1 MNNIFFSLGANIA
14 SKMIILLVNI
24 VSFRILLPEDY
35 GVISLLLAMTATIG
49 AVSGMGASVAV
60 NSVVARNGITST
72 SALFVKYNYF
82 LSFLFSVIIAGFIY
96 IFYLDNINKIP
107 AWQIFS
113 FILLFSLFSSLNSIS
128 EAVLVGL
135 KDFKRIFLNNFTS
148 FLIFLP
154 VSLYLI
160 IEFKI
165 IGVLLSLLAYRSL
178 LFLINFH
185 CVNKTKLLKIKSDNI
200 DEKVKIYKKFKELSI
215 PVILSGLLVAPVIG
229 LAFKIVTMQDDGLEK
244 LAYFNI
250 VYQIYLVAIFIPN
263 ALNGYFI
270 SKFSSKNKNDQ
281 KNFLKIAKNNFL
293 FSLVVAFFLFV
304 FQKIF
309 FLIVNDH
316 SVDLVNNYYI
326 MLGTII
332 VFSLNAVFASYWPSI
347 GKAWFG
353 FYMNIIWAIVLLIVT
368 FFFSKYEI
376 SAALSWAFFIA
387 YLALTIVQLL
397 SYKVLSYAKK

>member
-1 MNNIFFSLGANIA
+1 MNNIFFSLGANIS
-14 SKMIILLVNI
+14 SKMIILLINI
-24 VSFRILLPEDY
+24 ISFRLLLPEDY
-35 GVISLLLAMTATIG
+35 GVIALLLAMTATIG

-60 NSVVARNGITST
+60 NSVVARDGITST
-72 SALFVKYNYF
+72 SALFVKYNYLF
-82 LSFLFSVIIAGFIY
+82 SFLFSAIMASFIY

-107 AWQIFS
+107 SWQIFS
-113 FILLFSLFSSLNSIS
+113 FILFFSFFSSLNSIN
-128 EAVLVGL
+128 EAVLIGL

-160 IEFKI
+160 VEFKI
-165 IGVLLSLLAYRSL
+165 TGVLLSLLSYRFL

-185 CVNKTKLLKIKSDNI
+185 SVNKTKLLKIKSDDI

-229 LAFKIVTMQDDGLEK
+229 LAFKIVTMQDDGLEQ

-270 SKFSSKNKNDQ
+270 SKFSSRNENDQ
-281 KNFLKIAKNNFL
+281 TNFLKIAKNNFL
-293 FSLVVAFFLFV
+293 FSLVVAFCLFV

-316 SVDLVNNYYI
+316 SVDLVNDYYI

-332 VFSLNAVFASYWPSI
+332 LFSLNAVFASYWPSV

-353 FYMNIIWAIVLLIVT
+353 FYMNIIWAVVLLGVT
-368 FFFSKYEI
+368 FIFSTYKI
-376 SAALSWAFFIA
+376 LAALSWAFFIA
-387 YLALTIVQLL
+387 YLTLSAVQIL
-397 SYKVLSYAKK
+397 SYKVLSHAKK

>member
-14 SKMIILLVNI
+14 SKMIILLVNLA
-24 VSFRILLPEDY
+24 SFRLLLPEDY

-60 NSVVARNGITST
+60 NSVVAREGFTSL

-82 LSFLFSVIIAGFIY
+82 FACLFSIIMAGFIY

-107 AWQIFS
+107 TWQIFS
-113 FILLFSLFSSLNSIS
+113 FILFFSLFSSLNSIS

-135 KDFKRIFLNNFTS
+135 KDFKRIFFNNLTS
-148 FLIFLP
+148 FIIFLP

-160 IEFKI
+160 IELKI
-165 IGVLLSLLAYRSL
+165 SGVLISLLSYRFL
-178 LFLINFH
+178 LFLINFYS
-185 CVNKTKLLKIKSDNI
+185 VNKTKLLKFKSDDIN
-200 DEKVKIYKKFKELSI
+200 EKVKIYKKFKELSI

-229 LAFKIVTMQDDGLEK
+229 LAFKIVTMQDDGLEQ

-270 SKFSSKNKNDQ
+270 SKFSSRNENDQ
-281 KNFLKIAKNNFL
+281 TNFLKIAKNNFL
-293 FSLVVAFFLFV
+293 FSLVVAFCLFV

-332 VFSLNAVFASYWPSI
+332 LFSLNAVFASYWPSV

-353 FYMNIIWAIVLLIVT
+353 FYMNIIWAVVLLGVT
-368 FFFSKYEI
+368 FIFSTYKI
-376 SAALSWAFFIA
+376 LAALSWAFFIA
-387 YLALTIVQLL
+387 YLTLSAVQIL

>member
-1 MNNIFFSLGANIA
+1 MNNIFFSLGANIS
-14 SKMIILLVNI
+14 SKMIILLINI
-24 VSFRILLPEDY
+24 ISFRLLLPEDY
-35 GVISLLLAMTATIG
+35 GVIALLLAMTATIG

-60 NSVVARNGITST
+60 NSVVAREGFSSLTS
-72 SALFVKYNYF
+72 LFVKYNYF
-82 LSFLFSVIIAGFIY
+82 FAFLFSVILAGFIY
-96 IFYLDNINKIP
+96 IFYLNDINKIP
-107 AWQIFS
+107 SWQIFA
-113 FILLFSLFSSLNSIS
+113 FILIFSLTSSLNSIS
-128 EAVLVGL
+128 EAILIGL
-135 KDFKRIFLNNFTS
+135 HDYKRLFVNNFSS

-154 VSLYLI
+154 ISFYLI
-160 IEFKI
+160 LEFKI
-165 IGVLLSLLAYRSL
+165 TGVLVNLLAYRFFL
-178 LFLINFH
+178 LLVNFYS
-185 CVNKTKLLKIKSDNI
+185 VNKTKLLKIRSNNR
-200 DEKVKIYKKFKELSI
+200 DEKREICGKFKELSL
-215 PVILSGLLVAPVIG
+215 PVILSGLLVAPIIG
-229 LAFKIVTMQDDGLEK
+229 LAFKIVTMQDYGLK
-244 LAYFNI
+244 QLAYFNI
-250 VYQIYLVAIFIPN
+250 VYQMYLVAIFIPN

>member
-1 MNNIFFSLGANIA
+1 MNNIFFSLGANIS
-14 SKMIILLVNI
+14 SKMIILLINI
-24 VSFRILLPEDY
+24 ISFRLLLPEDY
-35 GVISLLLAMTATIG
+35 GVIALLLAMTATIG

-60 NSVVARNGITST
+60 NSVVARDGIIST
-72 SALFVKYNYF
+72 SALFVKYNYLF
-82 LSFLFSVIIAGFIY
+82 SFLFSVIMASFIY

-107 AWQIFS
+107 SWQIFS
-113 FILLFSLFSSLNSIS
+113 FILFFSFFSSLNSIN
-128 EAVLVGL
+128 EAVLIGL
-135 KDFKRIFLNNFTS
+135 KDFKRIFINNFTS

-154 VSLYLI
+154 VSWYLI

-185 CVNKTKLLKIKSDNI
+185 SVNKTKLLKIKSDDI

-229 LAFKIVTMQDDGLEK
+229 LAFKIVTMQDDGLEQ

-250 VYQIYLVAIFIPN
+250 VYQMYLVAIFIPN

-270 SKFSSKNKNDQ
+270 SKFSNKNESNQ
-281 KNFLKIAKNNFL
+281 KDFFKIAKNNFI
-293 FSLVVAFFLFV
+293 FSLVVAFCLV
-304 FQKIF
+304 AFQKIF

-326 MLGTII
+326 MIGTII
-332 VFSLNAVFASYWPSI
+332 LFSLNAVFASYWPSV

-353 FYMNIIWAIVLLIVT
+353 FYMNIVWAVILLGVT
-368 FFFSKYEI
+368 FIFSKYKV

-387 YLALTIVQLL
+387 YLTLSVVQIL
-397 SYKVLSYAKK
+397 SYKVLNYAKK